1 MYDFITSVIS
11 KTLRDNIYPK
21 WHQHQARFFLT
32 SYYYA
37 ESIFVKKK
45 KSYIVIFS
53 LKGKTTPLPLKT
65 MPTIKY
71 RVADKMLMQIN
82 CKFVIAQNPNKK
94 VIKNVGP

>member
-1 MYDFITSVIS
+1 MRNQFL
-11 KTLRDNIYPK
+11 LR
-21 WHQHQARFFLT
+21 
-32 SYYYA
+32 
-37 ESIFVKKK
+37 KK

-82 CKFVIAQNPNKK
+82 CKFVIAQNPTKK
-94 VIKNVGP
+94 VIINVGP

>member
-11 KTLRDNIYPK
+11 KTFRDNIYPK

-53 LKGKTTPLPLKT
+53 FKGKSTPLPLKT

-82 CKFVIAQNPNKK
+82 CKFVIAQNPTKK
-94 VIKNVGP
+94 VIINVGP

>member
-45 KSYIVIFS
+45 SPIS
-53 LKGKTTPLPLKT
+53 LFFHLKENQH
-65 MPTIKY
+65 
-71 RVADKMLMQIN
+71 L
-82 CKFVIAQNPNKK
+82 FL
-94 VIKNVGP
+94 